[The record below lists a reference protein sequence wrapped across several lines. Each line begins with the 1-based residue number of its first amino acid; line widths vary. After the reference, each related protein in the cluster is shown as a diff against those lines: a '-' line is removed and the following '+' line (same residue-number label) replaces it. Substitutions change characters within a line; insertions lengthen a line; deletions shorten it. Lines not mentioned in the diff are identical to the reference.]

1 MICIVTIV
9 ERGKANAIVDKAKI
23 AGAKG
28 ATIFY
33 GRGTGEDEIKKYF
46 NFHIESSKEAILI
59 ISQEEKSKAIID
71 AIVKAGNLE
80 KPGKGILFTFSLINT
95 IGIS

>member
-9 ERGKANAIVDKAKI
+9 ERGKATNIVEKAKI

-59 ISQEEKSKAIID
+59 ISKEEESKVIID

-80 KPGKGILFTFSLINT
+80 KLGKGILFTFPLLNT
-95 IGIS
+95 IGIG